1 MRTMSQD
8 SSSEFEVTAP
18 AASWEPGA
26 PGSVTVPSVDADNG
40 LRVLQVFWEVSA
52 QSIFCSLFY
61 FFLILLFSVVKA
73 FSSLCGAEAE
83 APIRGRVYSCVI
95 PSCVAFT
102 DVFFPVV
109 WRLFALLSLWC
120 NFTVANSRIE
130 SAKEGSVDMFDSTN
144 PSGQT
149 AFSHREDRVRDFIEE
164 C

>member
-1 MRTMSQD
+1 MRRH
-8 SSSEFEVTAP
+8 FVVLVCIP
-18 AASWEPGA
+18 
-26 PGSVTVPSVDADNG
+26 
-40 LRVLQVFWEVSA
+40 LRLITLRPFHPFIGYLQVFWEVSA

-109 WRLFALLSLWC
+109 WRLFTLLSLWC
-120 NFTVANSRIE
+120 NFTLRSNTKHQSLI
-130 SAKEGSVDMFDSTN
+130 SVFWSIFSIFCSSDFRV
-144 PSGQT
+144 SGLI
-149 AFSHREDRVRDFIEE
+149 FWPLMHFVLVFMVDNR
-164 C
+164 